1 VEYNDGGNV
10 KLKISVPQNSY
21 IDVRMK
27 NLEIKDEIDTIIC
40 KTMIFV
46 AECGYDNDYNDLLL
60 VISA

>member
-40 KTMIFV
+40 KTMIFLQSV
-46 AECGYDNDYNDLLL
+46 VMMMIIMTFCL
-60 VISA
+60 